1 MGLGLMGTGM
11 AGRLLSSGFPL
22 TVYNRNREKAQS
34 LAKDGAFVASTP
46 REAAA
51 RSEVVISMV
60 ADDAASRAVW
70 LGENGALAGS
80 GPGTT
85 LIESSTL
92 TVKWVHE
99 LAAAAAQKGC
109 ELLDAP
115 VTGSKPQAA
124 SGELLFLVGGSE
136 KALEIARPVLSV
148 LGRDAI
154 RFGPTG
160 SGAIMKLI
168 NNFMAGVQAA
178 SFAEGLALID
188 RGGRDREKAI
198 AVLTEGVPGSPMVKR
213 VAAKVASGDFT
224 PNFALRLM
232 AKDLGYAVEEGQR
245 HGIAVHTA
253 AAALALFKEAIA
265 KGYGDEDFS
274 AVAEAL
280 APRNSATTKETK
292 SA

>member
-1 MGLGLMGTGM
+1 M

-22 TVYNRNREKAQS
+22 TVYNRNREKAQL
-34 LAKDGAFVASTP
+34 LAKDGAFVAGTP

-51 RSEVVISMV
+51 RSEVVISIV
-60 ADDAASRAVW
+60 ADDTASRYVW
-70 LGENGALAGS
+70 LGENGALEGAV
-80 GPGTT
+80 PGTV

-92 TVKWVHE
+92 TVNWVRE
-99 LAAAAAQKGC
+99 LAAAANQKGC
-109 ELLDAP
+109 EFLDAP

-136 KALEIARPVLSV
+136 KALAVARSVLSV
-148 LGRDAI
+148 LGREAVH
-154 RFGPTG
+154 FGPTG
-160 SGAIMKLI
+160 SGAVMKLI

-188 RGGRDREKAI
+188 RGGLDREKAI

-213 VAAKVASGDFT
+213 VAASVASGDFT
-224 PNFALRLM
+224 PNFVLRLM
-232 AKDLGYAVEEGQR
+232 AKDLGYAVEEGQH
-245 HGIAVHTA
+245 HGLAVQTA
-253 AAALALFKEAIA
+253 AAALTLFKEAIA

-274 AVAEAL
+274 AIAEAL
-280 APRNSATTKETK
+280 APRNSVATEETK